1 MDFLIQQFG
10 DGFLSCISNNLVNHD
25 KLLTNDTNAP
35 EDHILRFKT
44 LE

>member
-10 DGFLSCISNNLVNHD
+10 DGFLSCISNKLVNHD
-25 KLLTNDTNAP
+25 KLLTNTNAP
-35 EDHILRFKT
+35 EDHILKFKT